1 MGKNYYILKI
11 KYERNNMT
19 IFTGTFI
26 PYVYQ
31 NKYDALEHVV
41 SRCHGIKKSLRL
53 IKIDNEH
60 LEVRCPL
67 SGDYLEI
74 TGSENEIIWMDKELR
89 KREWYRTS

>member
-1 MGKNYYILKI
+1 
-11 KYERNNMT
+11 MT

-26 PYVYQ
+26 PYDYS
-31 NKYDALEHVV
+31 NRNDALEHIE

-53 IKIDNEH
+53 IKIDSEH

-74 TGSENEIIWMDKELR
+74 TGTENDVKWLHKELQR
-89 KREWYRTS
+89 RQWYRTS

>member
-1 MGKNYYILKI
+1 
-11 KYERNNMT
+11 MT

-26 PYVYQ
+26 PYEYT
-31 NKYDALEHVV
+31 NKHDVLRHLE

-53 IKIDNEH
+53 IKMDSEH

-74 TGSENEIIWMDKELR
+74 VGSEAEINWLHEELTKR
-89 KREWYRTS
+89 KWYRTS

>member
-1 MGKNYYILKI
+1 
-11 KYERNNMT
+11 MT

-26 PYVYQ
+26 PYEYE
-31 NKYDALEHVV
+31 NKYDTLKYVE

-53 IKIDNEH
+53 IKMDSEH

-74 TGSENEIIWMDKELR
+74 TGSEEDINWLHAELTKR
-89 KREWYRTS
+89 KWYRTS

>member
-1 MGKNYYILKI
+1 
-11 KYERNNMT
+11 MT

-26 PYVYQ
+26 PYEYD
-31 NKYDALEHVV
+31 NKHDALKHIE

-53 IKIDNEH
+53 IKMDSEH

-74 TGSENEIIWMDKELR
+74 VGSEAEINWLHAELTKR
-89 KREWYRTS
+89 KWYRTS